1 MRDDFSQRTKDLLA
15 NRVGWKCSNPNCRKA
30 TRGAGIGKENIINI
44 GVASHITAASK
55 GGPRYDENITSQ
67 ERASAENGIWL
78 CQSCSKLIDSD
89 VNRYTIAKLK
99 KWKEISEQMAV
110 LDLEEATAEEQ
121 HEDKE
126 LIKFF
131 VQCFDRPAFQD
142 RIYQEGRMEDFDKA
156 IEDTIIA
163 LNTGVLRTRDGSI
176 LKKADGKSS
185 VVNIEWREKLNTICD
200 MLVALRKRLKIAK
213 DTVEKQGYSYDVSV
227 EIGNFSFPTKQYGD
241 ISLPAGFYDALEVK
255 IGNAKGKNWWCVMFP
270 PLCFVD
276 VSSGI
281 VPDNSKE
288 TLKNSCNYLYF
299 ML

>member
-30 TRGAGIGKENIINI
+30 TRGAGTGKENIINI
-44 GVASHITAASK
+44 GIASHITAASK

-142 RIYQEGRMEDFDKA
+142 RIYQEGRMEDFDRA

-163 LNTGVLRTRDGSI
+163 LNTGVLRTRDGCLFFI
-176 LKKADGKSS
+176 GVGFWC
-185 VVNIEWREKLNTICD
+185 VVFFVWGVLVFCCKIYYWWKRRGGDEEGGNRRRRE
-200 MLVALRKRLKIAK
+200 
-213 DTVEKQGYSYDVSV
+213 
-227 EIGNFSFPTKQYGD
+227 TKQKTPTSKTQKSRRTPSKK
-241 ISLPAGFYDALEVK
+241 SLLLRQAGPRAEILCETHAGYRNPA
-255 IGNAKGKNWWCVMFP
+255 
-270 PLCFVD
+270 
-276 VSSGI
+276 
-281 VPDNSKE
+281 
-288 TLKNSCNYLYF
+288 
-299 ML
+299 

>member
-1 MRDDFSQRTKDLLA
+1 MESSFGSFSLIIENLKMIKCKVEVKLYE
-15 NRVGWKCSNPNCRKA
+15 KCSNPNCRKA

-213 DTVEKQGYSYDVSV
+213 DTGAYSLYGEDDVMYCFYDRDLAIWFDSTREEILKILSSICE
-227 EIGNFSFPTKQYGD
+227 EIGIHGLGFPRKRY
-241 ISLPAGFYDALEVK
+241 E
-255 IGNAKGKNWWCVMFP
+255 W
-270 PLCFVD
+270 
-276 VSSGI
+276 
-281 VPDNSKE
+281 
-288 TLKNSCNYLYF
+288 
-299 ML
+299 

>member
-163 LNTGVLRTRDGSI
+163 LNVLFFWQKPGGVNEGISGIQIFLLYFIAMFGTIWFWSICTVILCTLLRNMWAGIGCLFGIVIGLISKAGSSFFGNLGLFSFSFCEPTQLMSESWI
-176 LKKADGKSS
+176 YGTLVSFIAGLFLFAVLPMTLKKRG
-185 VVNIEWREKLNTICD
+185 
-200 MLVALRKRLKIAK
+200 
-213 DTVEKQGYSYDVSV
+213 
-227 EIGNFSFPTKQYGD
+227 
-241 ISLPAGFYDALEVK
+241 
-255 IGNAKGKNWWCVMFP
+255 
-270 PLCFVD
+270 
-276 VSSGI
+276 
-281 VPDNSKE
+281 
-288 TLKNSCNYLYF
+288 
-299 ML
+299 

>member
-67 ERASAENGIWL
+67 ER
-78 CQSCSKLIDSD
+78 
-89 VNRYTIAKLK
+89 
-99 KWKEISEQMAV
+99 
-110 LDLEEATAEEQ
+110 ATAEEQ

-213 DTVEKQGYSYDVSV
+213 DTGAYSLYGEDDVMYCFYDRDLAIWFDSTREEILKILSSICE
-227 EIGNFSFPTKQYGD
+227 EIGIHGLGFPRKRY
-241 ISLPAGFYDALEVK
+241 E
-255 IGNAKGKNWWCVMFP
+255 W
-270 PLCFVD
+270 
-276 VSSGI
+276 
-281 VPDNSKE
+281 
-288 TLKNSCNYLYF
+288 
-299 ML
+299 

>member
-89 VNRYTIAKLK
+89 VNRYTIAK
-99 KWKEISEQMAV
+99 
-110 LDLEEATAEEQ
+110 
-121 HEDKE
+121 
-126 LIKFF
+126 FF

-213 DTVEKQGYSYDVSV
+213 DTGAYSLYGEDDVMYCFYDRDLAIWFDSTREEILKILSSICE
-227 EIGNFSFPTKQYGD
+227 EIGIHGLGFPRKRY
-241 ISLPAGFYDALEVK
+241 E
-255 IGNAKGKNWWCVMFP
+255 W
-270 PLCFVD
+270 
-276 VSSGI
+276 
-281 VPDNSKE
+281 
-288 TLKNSCNYLYF
+288 
-299 ML
+299 